1 MKKGQTIKTNE
12 RIFKIITF
20 DDELILCNLQ
30 DISIN
35 DLENIKHLWHFW
47 NGDFE
52 RFGKIDLKEMIKKH

>member
-30 DISIN
+30 DINLS

-47 NGDFE
+47 NGDFK
-52 RFGKIDLKEMIKKH
+52 RFGKIDLKEMINNH

>member
-30 DISIN
+30 DINLS
-35 DLENIKHLWHFW
+35 DLENIKP
-47 NGDFE
+47 
-52 RFGKIDLKEMIKKH
+52 

>member
-1 MKKGQTIKTNE
+1 MKKGQTIKTDE

-30 DISIN
+30 DINLS

-47 NGDFE
+47 NGDFK
-52 RFGKIDLKEMIKKH
+52 RFGKIDLKEMINNH